1 LTLSKNHNKAD
12 MKKILLSL
20 TIIAALFCG
29 NTYAGNPDR
38 IGEAGATH
46 LLINPWAR
54 SAGWGG
60 ANTASITGIEAMRFN
75 VAGLV
80 NSPNNELVF
89 SRTNWFQG
97 ADININSFG
106 FKAKLSE
113 YAAIGATIMSFDMG
127 EFVRTTE
134 EFPDG
139 TLGTFS
145 PSYTNIGVSFAY
157 KFSDQTSGGVTLRL
171 VSEAIPDLNAMG
183 AALDAGIQYRSLDQR
198 FKLGFSLRN
207 VGPAMRYSGDGI
219 DLRAEEEGV
228 LNPTARTMKARVAP
242 FELPSVLNIGIAYE
256 VLVLAEGSGLTVA
269 GNFMANSFGRDII
282 TGGLEYSYKGMLM
295 LRGGFAY
302 EQGILDD
309 AIATNEAT
317 GPSLGATF
325 QLPYG
330 DGQNFGIDYS
340 YRTTRS
346 YAGIHALGVIL
357 TF

>member
-1 LTLSKNHNKAD
+1 

-20 TIIAALFCG
+20 TIITALFCG
-29 NTYAGNPDR
+29 KTYAGNPDR

-54 SAGWGG
+54 SSGWGG
-60 ANTASITGIEAMRFN
+60 AFTAGVTGVEAMRFN

-80 NSPNNELVF
+80 GSPNNELTF

-106 FKAKLSE
+106 FKTKLGTD
-113 YAAIGATIMSFDMG
+113 AALGFTIMSFDMG
-127 EFVRTTE
+127 EFVKTTE
-134 EFPDG
+134 NFPDG

-171 VSEAIPDLNAMG
+171 VSEAINDMNAMG
-183 AALDAGIQYRSLDQR
+183 VAIDAGIQYKSYDQK
-198 FKLGFSLRN
+198 FYLGFALRN
-207 VGPAMRYSGDGI
+207 VGPAMQYSGNGVDI
-219 DLRAEEEGV
+219 RVTEEGL
-228 LNPTARTMKARVAP
+228 LNPTARTMKSRVAP
-242 FELPSVLNIGIAYE
+242 FELPSILNIGIGYD
-256 VLVLAEGSGLTVA
+256 VLDFGLGSGLTIA
-269 GNFMANSFGRDII
+269 GNFVANSFGRDII
-282 TGGLEYSYKGMLM
+282 TAGVEYSYRDMVM

-302 EQGILDD
+302 EQNIFDD
-309 AIATNEAT
+309 VISTTEVS
-317 GPSLGATF
+317 GPSAGATF

-340 YRTTRS
+340 YRLTRTYNGVHS
-346 YAGIHALGVIL
+346 LGVLL